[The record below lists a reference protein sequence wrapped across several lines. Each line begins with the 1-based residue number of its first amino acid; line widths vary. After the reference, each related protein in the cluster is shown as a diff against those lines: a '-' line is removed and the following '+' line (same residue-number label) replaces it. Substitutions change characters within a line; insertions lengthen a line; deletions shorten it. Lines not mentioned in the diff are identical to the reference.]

1 MVSIY
6 TKRHQLGCLLILGCL
21 AFFSAFTSI
30 KTSKPDWVNQQSPN
44 TKLTTRSFF
53 LGLLACKWDKLL
65 GATVLASLLNH
76 TNKSTSTCSTADNDV
91 LDEIAMI
98 TAGFYQQVDQA
109 ISRISKATQ
118 NAHSLAKKIT
128 RSPRATKIIKN
139 LDAAIAF
146 FASSKPIM
154 DYDISSYATGSRPW
168 WCTTFQDHA
177 TIQELLL
184 EDIHSQQEKNR
195 QLGTKIEQ
203 IVQQH
208 KILRQQASSIYDTP
222 SERLKQSPIINIVT
236 KTVATDMFLR
246 HHNNPK
252 GKNKAKRQQKSY

>member
-1 MVSIY
+1 
-6 TKRHQLGCLLILGCL
+6 
-21 AFFSAFTSI
+21 
-30 KTSKPDWVNQQSPN
+30 
-44 TKLTTRSFF
+44 
-53 LGLLACKWDKLL
+53 
-65 GATVLASLLNH
+65 
-76 TNKSTSTCSTADNDV
+76 
-91 LDEIAMI
+91 
-98 TAGFYQQVDQA
+98 
-109 ISRISKATQ
+109 
-118 NAHSLAKKIT
+118 
-128 RSPRATKIIKN
+128 

-252 GKNKAKRQQKSY
+252 GKNKAKRQQKSYKQKEWSRTREKKCELTISEKRPINDQEQKKRSVS